1 MFLKTQI
8 IEKCSKKSK
17 SKMQVVSP
25 NAKRMLITKT
35 VCYINEFIELVDQAR
50 LPSVH
55 LLLS

>member
-1 MFLKTQI
+1 MFLNPKI
-8 IEKCSKKSK
+8 IEKYSKKSK
-17 SKMQVVSP
+17 SNMHVGSP
-25 NAKRMLITKT
+25 NAERMLITKT